1 MCFTVSGDSRQPVP
15 SVKEVFIMM
24 HRLIAP
30 AFATAL
36 TAALAL
42 PASAMDLTELTDAER
57 AQFRAE
63 VRAYLMDNPQVIME
77 AVELLQSRE
86 AEQQAQA
93 DLSLVSDNAAAIF
106 DDGYSWVGG
115 NPEGDIVLVE
125 FLDYR
130 CSYCKKA
137 HSEVAKLLETDGNIK
152 MIVKEFPILGEQSV
166 LASRFA
172 VATKQI
178 AGGDSYRALN
188 NALMAFN
195 GDVTLPAL
203 RRLGLTFELDV
214 DAIEA
219 RMNSDEVTREIAETR
234 ALAQKLNISG
244 TPTFVLHDEL
254 LRGYLPYDQM
264 QAVVDE
270 KRG

>member
-1 MCFTVSGDSRQPVP
+1 
-15 SVKEVFIMM
+15 MM

-30 AFATAL
+30 FFAAT
-36 TAALAL
+36 LAL

-63 VRAYLMDNPQVIME
+63 VRAYLLDNPEVIME
-77 AVELLQSRE
+77 AVTLLQNRE
-86 AEQQAQA
+86 AEAQA
-93 DLSLVSDNAAAIF
+93 RADDNLVSDNAAAIF

-115 NPEGDIVLVE
+115 NPDGDITLVE

-130 CSYCKKA
+130 CGYCKRA
-137 HSEVAKLLETDGNIK
+137 HGEVAKLLETDGNIRL
-152 MIVKEFPILGEQSV
+152 IVKELPILGDQSV

-172 VATKQI
+172 IATKQV
-178 AGGDSYRALN
+178 AGDDSYKAVN
-188 NALMAFN
+188 DALMAYN

-203 RRLGLTFELDV
+203 RRLGSTYGLDM

-219 RMNSDEVTREIAETR
+219 RMDSDDVTMEIAQTR
-234 ALAQKLNISG
+234 ALAQQLSISG
-244 TPTFVLHDEL
+244 TPTFVMHDEL
-254 LRGYLPYDQM
+254 LRGYLPFDQM
-264 QAVVDE
+264 MALVEE

>member
-1 MCFTVSGDSRQPVP
+1 
-15 SVKEVFIMM
+15 MM

-30 AFATAL
+30 AL
-36 TAALAL
+36 AAAFSVAMAL
-42 PASAMDLTELTDAER
+42 PADAMDLTELTDAER

-63 VRAYLMDNPQVIME
+63 VRAYLMDNPEVIME
-77 AVELLQSRE
+77 AVELLQARE

-93 DLSLVSDNAAAIF
+93 DFTLVTDNAAAIF
-106 DDGYSWVGG
+106 DDGFSWVGG
-115 NPEGDIVLVE
+115 NPDGDIVLVE

-130 CSYCKKA
+130 CGYCKKA
-137 HSEVAKLLETDGNIK
+137 HGEVAKLLETDGNIK
-152 MIVKEFPILGEQSV
+152 WIVKEFPILGEQSV

-172 VATKQI
+172 VATKQV
-178 AGGDSYRALN
+178 AGGDSYHALN
-188 NALMAFN
+188 DALMAFN

-203 RRLGLTFELDV
+203 RRLGETFGLDV

-219 RMNSDEVTREIAETR
+219 RMDSEAVTREIAETR
-234 ALAQKLNISG
+234 ALAQKLKISG
-244 TPTFVLHDEL
+244 TPTFVMQDEL

-264 QAVVDE
+264 QAVVAE